1 MKTKRRVRPF
11 AAAFLVALAVSACSS
26 GPLAI
31 GGGGVAGTCT
41 LGGATYANGAAVP
54 VPSPDCGAS
63 CACSNGSVVCDV
75 PCDVALYLADGGPTQ
90 NAQGQATATQP
101 ASPTLDASLVF
112 YEDAATSI
120 GSQDAALTIDPVGNV
135 TVFLDA
141 AAPVIEDAMAPAIGV
156 SPSGLCTYDGARY
169 ADGAS
174 FQSIDGCNACLCKD
188 SLVYCTQETCAN
200 EAPPAH

>member
-41 LGGATYANGAAVP
+41 FHGATYANGAAVP
-54 VPSPDCGAS
+54 APSPDCGAS
-63 CACSNGSVVCDV
+63 CACSNGGVVCDA
-75 PCDVALYLADGGPTQ
+75 PCDVALYSADGGPTQ

-101 ASPTLDASLVF
+101 GSPYLDASPVV
-112 YEDAATSI
+112 YEDASTVPPL
-120 GSQDAALTIDPVGNV
+120 DAALTTDPVGNA
-135 TVFLDA
+135 TVVLDA
-141 AAPVIEDAMAPAIGV
+141 AATFIEDATPPPTGV

-174 FQSIDGCNACLCKD
+174 FQSTDGCNACLCKD
-188 SLVYCTQETCAN
+188 SLVYCTEEICAN
-200 EAPPAH
+200 EAAAAH